1 MPPRSRKPSDE
12 PGAVPPPVGPD
23 LTPPEP
29 PADPA
34 EPLADAPPADDLPA
48 EPPTPSPAPDL
59 EATRAAVAAADG
71 MVRALL
77 VEREGLVRARKTA
90 RVEQVDEQLRLR
102 GYPVDPSE
110 GTQ

>member
-12 PGAVPPPVGPD
+12 PGAALSPGA
-23 LTPPEP
+23 PPESPPESAVGTASPPDSGP
-29 PADPA
+29 PAEVPA
-34 EPLADAPPADDLPA
+34 PR
-48 EPPTPSPAPDL
+48 PDL
-59 EATRAAVAAADG
+59 EATRAAVAAGDG

-77 VEREGLVRARKTA
+77 VEREGLVRAKKSA
-90 RVEQVDEQLRLR
+90 RIGQVDEQLRLR

>member
-12 PGAVPPPVGPD
+12 PGAA
-23 LTPPEP
+23 LPPEG
-29 PADPA
+29 PAATAPEASAGTA
-34 EPLADAPPADDLPA
+34 EPSADAPSA
-48 EPPTPSPAPDL
+48 PSPAPDL

-90 RVEQVDEQLRLR
+90 RTKQVDEQLRLR